1 MTNDSLSRDPFNS
14 LKLAPFVLVAS
25 LGLLSACSSSNDAAT
40 DMGRKGPKVKVTP
53 SDPSGSTGG
62 STTTTTTPPPATTA
76 TVTYDTSIGNGVDA
90 AGFADLPL
98 RAGAHRYFV
107 SSAAGSDS
115 NSCSAATAPTAP
127 KATIVAAI
135 ACVANGAGDQ
145 VLVAQGTSYSAA
157 LPNMTDKSGADPV
170 HPTVIESYD
179 PADALNEAKY
189 GRASNGSRPVIAGGN
204 SNFAG
209 GPGTS
214 VQYLAIRGFELN
226 SGNRP
231 DLYMSFVPNT
241 YGQENYILIE
251 NNIFRYI
258 SLIFDQA
265 LSSTTAQHL
274 VIRGNSFVGQWSA
287 TDTAQG
293 LYLSTVNYTLEDN
306 VFWHNGWKVGASRDD
321 DISIGGLNGGTATMN
336 HPVYAQYSS
345 NGVARR
351 NLTIDGAADG
361 GSYRGDI
368 LFTENVGIDNPI
380 AIGLGGGWEYATH
393 RPGGVML
400 EASYNAFI
408 GDADI
413 SSTNKRGW
421 GMSSQDGK
429 LGSSFHHNLI
439 ARSRNAANSPAAFS
453 TSAGYDVPSYM
464 DFHDNRIYQWVT
476 SGKTI
481 SEGGDFPLQVH
492 ATYNNNIWDDPASGT
507 NLNDASASWSHP
519 YTAAD
524 LYAALGFA
532 SKQALIDYAIEHPEA
547 HIQRTARTMLLA
559 GYGLN

>member
-1 MTNDSLSRDPFNS
+1 MTP
-14 LKLAPFVLVAS
+14 
-25 LGLLSACSSSNDAAT
+25 
-40 DMGRKGPKVKVTP
+40 TP
-53 SDPSGSTGG
+53 AVSI
-62 STTTTTTPPPATTA
+62 TPPPSQTA
-76 TVTYDTSIGNGVDA
+76 ASTYDTSIGDGVDA

-214 VQYLAIRGFELN
+214 VQYLAVRGLDFN
-226 SGNRP
+226 SGNLP
-231 DLYMSFVPNT
+231 NLGMSFIPNT
-241 YGQENYILIE
+241 YGQNNYILIE
-251 NNIFRYI
+251 NNIFRYYA
-258 SLIFDQA
+258 LVFDQA
-265 LSSTTAQHL
+265 LSSTPAQHL
-274 VIRGNSFVGQWSA
+274 VIRGNSFFGQWSA

-345 NGVARR
+345 NGIARR

-380 AIGLGGGWEYATH
+380 AIALGGGWEYATH

-421 GMSSQDGK
+421 GMVSQNGK

-439 ARSRNAANSPAAFS
+439 ARSRNAANSPAALS
-453 TSAGYDVPSYM
+453 TSTGYDVPSYM

-507 NLNDASASWSHP
+507 NTNNGSVTFPNP
-519 YTAAD
+519 YSD
-524 LYAALGFA
+524 GQLFAALGCVD
-532 SKQALIDYAIEHPEA
+532 KTTC
-547 HIQRTARTMLLA
+547 TARMVETPELHWAARARPILWQ
-559 GYGLN
+559 GYGMP